1 MFFGSLIELVQN
13 SDIVIL
19 STPIVVYS
27 KADTLKLSELKDN
40 KGKTDIY
47 KWTQIASG
55 KSYAGSAIDLSKRF
69 RNYYN
74 ISYLER
80 ESKKNNSIIY
90 KALIKYGYNSF
101 ELKILEYYDPVVL
114 LSLLFL

>member
-47 KWTQIASG
+47 K
-55 KSYAGSAIDLSKRF
+55 
-69 RNYYN
+69 
-74 ISYLER
+74 
-80 ESKKNNSIIY
+80 
-90 KALIKYGYNSF
+90 
-101 ELKILEYYDPVVL
+101 
-114 LSLLFL
+114 